1 MDPKYAPIYSAREDD
16 PELYDQLCDFVIGL
30 AEEIDRLQDAEAD
43 GALERLGELCRDLE
57 PRARTYGYG
66 MLAEVALQVSESC
79 LEQKPESAQAALVE
93 LTEIGQRI
101 RRGHRGAS

>member
-1 MDPKYAPIYSAREDD
+1 MDPKYAPIYSSCEDD

-30 AEEIDRLQDAEAD
+30 ADEIDRLQDAEAD
-43 GALERLGELCRDLE
+43 GALERLGELCRDIE
-57 PRARTYGYG
+57 H
-66 MLAEVALQVSESC
+66 